1 MNSRVKL
8 LMVISVALFLISLP
22 FWFIA
27 LMALIAGR
35 AWSIA
40 FILIGLV
47 ILGMSGAALYMAYS
61 IIQTEKMAGAREHNM
76 ERQVVAVSKKKNGIV
91 TVTDMVAIGFN
102 DEDAEKVLDH
112 LARKGVCFI
121 NLDATK
127 YMGVKTYMFP
137 QDVRMR
143 CPYCGTPIDINAI
156 RCPSCGAPVEWR
168 KMRPPEE
175 PEAEKQ

>member
-1 MNSRVKL
+1 VKSRDTYLIIISIAIIL
-8 LMVISVALFLISLP
+8 LSLP
-22 FWFIA
+22 VWFIT

-35 AWSIA
+35 VWFLATGA
-40 FILIGLV
+40 IGLAMLAAAGFCAYLV
-47 ILGMSGAALYMAYS
+47 YSGMA
-61 IIQTEKMAGAREHNM
+61 EDKMATAREHNM

-91 TVTDMVAIGFN
+91 TVTDMVAVGFN
-102 DEDAEKVLDH
+102 DEDAERIMDH

-143 CPYCGTPIDINAI
+143 CPYCGTPIDINAT

-175 PEAEKQ
+175 PEKQ

>member
-1 MNSRVKL
+1 VNSRVKTL
-8 LMVISVALFLISLP
+8 IVISVALFVISLP

-35 AWSIA
+35 SWSIA
-40 FILIGLV
+40 FILIGLAA
-47 ILGMSGAALYMAYS
+47 LGLSGAALYMAYS
-61 IIQTEKMAGAREHNM
+61 IIQSEKMAGAREHNM
-76 ERQVVAVSKKKNGIV
+76 ERQVVAVSRKKNGIV
-91 TVTDMVAIGFN
+91 TITDMVAVGFSN
-102 DEDAEKVLDH
+102 EDAERVLNH
-112 LARKGVCFI
+112 LAREGVCFI

-143 CPYCGTPIDINAI
+143 CPYCSTPIDINAT

-175 PEAEKQ
+175 PEENKG